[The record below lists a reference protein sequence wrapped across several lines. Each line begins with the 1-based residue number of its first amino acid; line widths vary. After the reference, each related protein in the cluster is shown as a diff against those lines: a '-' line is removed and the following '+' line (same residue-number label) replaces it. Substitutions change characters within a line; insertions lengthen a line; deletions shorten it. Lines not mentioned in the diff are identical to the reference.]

1 MNEFALLQAMEG
13 IGAKQVQEA
22 GSLLGYTGQ
31 KSRRGRRKLW
41 RTLLLAAV
49 IASLLGVTA
58 YAAGWFGL
66 SSRVQPAPPLIS
78 FTPNPKDPI
87 SELPREPGGLISAN
101 GYANSPAALA
111 HKEWHEFWVSYTDS
125 HPEIFEG
132 EDWLPED
139 EELKPYAV
147 LYAAFDQTML
157 DKLLEIQDSY
167 SIKLHSQ
174 KKLMPNS
181 SMFYRVTGTGEFVL
195 SDDIDMKGAA
205 HYVYEDGSFYIQAR
219 AMIDGQDCFVDLS
232 RGTKNVLDPML
243 SYVYDLEKYQ
253 ESLYTTGKGVEVN
266 LASNGKSSFVF
277 YDSGDYIVT
286 VHADCGNA
294 QALAQMFDFEAM
306 CQGETDLGLLNTEP
320 VIAQKKEGL
329 LTMEEFME
337 TPEYQAS
344 TRFQEVT
351 TDVAHEERIAK
362 RPDIPFGRF
371 PSFYYGY
378 FPTGKEVLDQTL
390 EELLAVY
397 PLTLPRED
405 VSIQHDKHVPVEY
418 IEDIGVY
425 NRDLRELEL
434 EEAMQEDYCKLM
446 GTGHFLTSED
456 AYFIAAT
463 SWDNGCW
470 QAGIFMGH
478 SSFEL
483 AYIPKGCFYPL
494 LVAPKAEGS
503 GYAYDSA
510 CGEQVYIYSYAATG
524 YPTYNAYILYET
536 KSAYVVATVLTG
548 MPDLSYTQNAADMID
563 FTMFK

>member
-13 IGAKQVQEA
+13 IGAEPVREA
-22 GSLLGYTGQ
+22 GALLGYTGQ
-31 KSRRGRRKLW
+31 KARKGRRKLW

-66 SSRVQPAPPLIS
+66 SSRVQPAPPLMS
-78 FTPNPKDPI
+78 AMPNPSDPAAT
-87 SELPREPGGLISAN
+87 PFAREPGGFISAN

-111 HKEWHEFWVSYTDS
+111 HKEWHEFWFRYTDS

-139 EELKPYAV
+139 AEIKPYAV
-147 LYAAFDQTML
+147 LYAAFDQAML
-157 DKLLEIQDSY
+157 DKLLAIRDSY
-167 SIKLHSQ
+167 GIALHSQ
-174 KKLMPNS
+174 KKLMPGS
-181 SMFYRVTGTGEFVL
+181 SMFYRVTGAGEFVL

-219 AMIDGQDCFVDLS
+219 AVIDGQDCFVGLS

-243 SYVYDLEKYQ
+243 SYVYDLEQYR

-277 YDSGDYIVT
+277 YDSGDYMVT

-294 QALAQMFDFEAM
+294 QALAQLFDFAAM
-306 CQGETDLGLLNTEP
+306 CQGETNLGLLNTEP

-337 TPEYQAS
+337 TPEYLAS
-344 TRFQEVT
+344 TRFQAVT
-351 TDVAHEERIAK
+351 TDLAYEEREAK
-362 RPDIPFGRF
+362 WPGISGRY

-378 FPTGKEVLDQTL
+378 FPTGKEALDQTL
-390 EELLAVY
+390 EEILTVY

-405 VSIQHDKHVPVEY
+405 VSIQFDQYMPVEY
-418 IEDIGVY
+418 IEGIGYY
-425 NRDLRELEL
+425 NCDLRQLDL
-434 EEAMQEDYCKLM
+434 PEATQEDYCRLM

-478 SSFEL
+478 ASFEL

-494 LVAPKAEGS
+494 LVAPRAEGS

-510 CGEQVYIYSYAATG
+510 CGEQVYIYSYVSSG
-524 YPTYNAYILYET
+524 YPTYDAYIIYET
-536 KSAYVVATVLTG
+536 DSAYVVATSLTG
-548 MPDLSYTQNAADMID
+548 MPDLSFIQNAADIID
-563 FTMFK
+563 FGMFE